1 MSSTAP
7 TGSVG
12 KKLNGKL
19 VQGFLYQDALRP
31 IAELD
36 GQGRVVSR
44 FIYATRTNVPDYLE
58 KEGKTYR
65 ILTDHLGGPRVVMDV
80 ETGKVVQRMDFDE
93 FGNVLQDT
101 QPGFQP
107 FGFAGG
113 LYEPGTKFTRFGR
126 RDFDAM
132 TGRWSAKDP
141 IGFAGGLNLYAYGE
155 NDPVSLVDPRGLG
168 PPGPSPVPHPTSTPC
183 PTPAPT
189 STPAPTPKPSPTPTP
204 APTPYPTPTPYQ
216 MPTPDPCQGGCIK
229 GPEPWNHNPADQP
242 PYVPSSPCGPDYSTQ
257 ACINGVMRGM
267 LSGQA
272 SKNMGVNEDD
282 DEQVEPD
289 LW

>member
-1 MSSTAP
+1 M
-7 TGSVG
+7 G

-113 LYEPGTKFTRFGR
+113 LLRTRHQIHALRQERLR
-126 RDFDAM
+126 RHD
-132 TGRWSAKDP
+132 G
-141 IGFAGGLNLYAYGE
+141 
-155 NDPVSLVDPRGLG
+155 SLVGQG
-168 PPGPSPVPHPTSTPC
+168 PNWLCRRTQPVCLWGERPC
-183 PTPAPT
+183 VARRSQRSWAAWPLAR
-189 STPAPTPKPSPTPTP
+189 A
-204 APTPYPTPTPYQ
+204 TPYIDTV
-216 MPTPDPCQGGCIK
+216 PDAGSDLDAGSHAEAIS
-229 GPEPWNHNPADQP
+229 HADAGSHALP
-242 PYVPSSPCGPDYSTQ
+242 HADALPD
-257 ACINGVMRGM
+257 A
-267 LSGQA
+267 
-272 SKNMGVNEDD
+272 D
-282 DEQVEPD
+282 P
-289 LW
+289 